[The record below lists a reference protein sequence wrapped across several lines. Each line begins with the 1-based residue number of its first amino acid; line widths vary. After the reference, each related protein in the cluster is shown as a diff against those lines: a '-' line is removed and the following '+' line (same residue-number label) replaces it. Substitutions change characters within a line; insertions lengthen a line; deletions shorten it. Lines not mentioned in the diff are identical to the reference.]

1 MTTIGDTDGEVR
13 VFTSKDGL
21 LSAVAHD
28 LELAVTRFSITWDEA
43 RTSVTATSDPA
54 SLKVLHAI
62 VHGRPSPGTL
72 SPKDLAKIESNV
84 ASDVLQS
91 RSEIRFVSSSVEP
104 AGDGFTLRGTLTL
117 NGRTN
122 DLRAE
127 VRRDGDRWVS
137 EVAIDQPRWGIRP
150 YSAMMGTL
158 KIKPEIRVRVSVPA
172 K

>member
-13 VFTSKDGL
+13 VFTFKDGL

-28 LELAVTRFSITWDEA
+28 LELAVNRFSVTWDEP
-43 RTSVTATSDPA
+43 RTSVTATFDPA
-54 SLKVLHAI
+54 SLKVLHAV

-84 ASDVLQS
+84 ASDVLRN

-104 AGDGFTLRGTLTL
+104 AGDGFTLRGALTL

-122 DLRAE
+122 DLRAD
-127 VRRDGDRWVS
+127 VRRDGDRWVT
-137 EVAIDQPRWGIRP
+137 EVAIDQPRWGITP